1 MADILGSSETRPH
14 IERYL
19 KMEYQM
25 NSESFHDLSMTS
37 QDFTNWGTDTV
48 AYLKPEH
55 QDGIAGYAIYS
66 ADGQHLAFVEDRNHA
81 KALVLENELV
91 PVYVQ

>member
-1 MADILGSSETRPH
+1 
-14 IERYL
+14 
-19 KMEYQM
+19 MEYPT
-25 NSESFHDLSMTS
+25 NSESFNDLSMAS
-37 QDFTNWGTDTV
+37 QDFANWGTESV

-55 QDGIAGYAIYS
+55 EDGIAGYAIYS
-66 ADGQHLAFVEDRNHA
+66 ADGQHLAFVEDRNYA

>member
-1 MADILGSSETRPH
+1 
-14 IERYL
+14 
-19 KMEYQM
+19 MEYQM
-25 NSESFHDLSMTS
+25 NSESFHDLSMAS

-66 ADGQHLAFVEDRNHA
+66 ADGQHLAFVEDRNRA
-81 KALVLENELV
+81 KALVLENEMV